1 MKRAIVTFLSTLIVG
16 YIALVLGRELLN
28 HIPEYGPIGAIA
40 FSAGLIVYFNEKN
53 KESSRRE

>member
-53 KESSRRE
+53 KE